1 MNAKL
6 LLLMNAML
14 EVFNVEG
21 VCLRGSK
28 GNNNGVVR
36 CCGVLW
42 CVVGCCVVLWG
53 VVECCGVLWGVV

>member
-42 CVVGCCVVLWG
+42 GVVGCCVVLCG
-53 VVECCGVLWGVV
+53 VV